1 MKYVDLGKI
10 QPKITRKKASSK
22 HKAVKVLIWT
32 LILVLVGYVIFSVKP
47 IVEKGIKS
55 FWQGPATVL
64 SFLRNNTNKLDQDE
78 GRTNFLLLGIDKRS
92 EIPYSYKGE
101 NGQVEKNGFLSDTI
115 IVGSFRHSDAS
126 LVLFSVPRDLWVEVP
141 AFGGVSKRYAKINAA
156 YSIGDTEDYPGG
168 GLGLSRNV
176 CESILDIPIHY
187 TFRIDFEGFRKAVD
201 LIGGIDVNVENAFDD
216 YMYPRE
222 GYENA
227 PNLSDRYLHVHF
239 EAGTQHL
246 DGTKALEYV
255 RSRYALG
262 VEGSD
267 FARAKRQQKVILAAR
282 DKALSLSWM
291 DSPNQIKEAFTTFG
305 EMVQTDAPLSDFP
318 LFLSLV
324 KKLDLTQVKT
334 YILGSLSQTE
344 DNELLYNPPLEQFGG
359 AWVLIPKKGDWSE
372 IQSFVRGALFA
383 TETE

>member
-1 MKYVDLGKI
+1 
-10 QPKITRKKASSK
+10 
-22 HKAVKVLIWT
+22 
-32 LILVLVGYVIFSVKP
+32 
-47 IVEKGIKS
+47 
-55 FWQGPATVL
+55 
-64 SFLRNNTNKLDQDE
+64 
-78 GRTNFLLLGIDKRS
+78 
-92 EIPYSYKGE
+92 
-101 NGQVEKNGFLSDTI
+101 
-115 IVGSFRHSDAS
+115 
-126 LVLFSVPRDLWVEVP
+126 
-141 AFGGVSKRYAKINAA
+141 
-156 YSIGDTEDYPGG
+156 
-168 GLGLSRNV
+168 LGLSRNV

-227 PNLSDRYLHVHF
+227 PNQADRYLHVHF